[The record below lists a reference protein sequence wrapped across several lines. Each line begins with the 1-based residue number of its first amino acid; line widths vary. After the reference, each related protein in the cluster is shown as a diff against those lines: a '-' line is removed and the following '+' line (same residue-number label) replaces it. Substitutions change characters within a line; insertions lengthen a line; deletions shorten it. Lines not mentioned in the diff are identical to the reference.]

1 VPANNSVAPCLTLGP
16 TAGHGV
22 AELSAR
28 SDVIFTSCWCRNMPR
43 KSPSA
48 PIAPQVMNLMC
59 LARAN
64 GWGADDSSS
73 VLRVYEAA
81 LSKEVS

>member
-28 SDVIFTSCWCRNMPR
+28 SDVIFTSCRCRIMPR

-64 GWGADDSSS
+64 VWGADDSSS